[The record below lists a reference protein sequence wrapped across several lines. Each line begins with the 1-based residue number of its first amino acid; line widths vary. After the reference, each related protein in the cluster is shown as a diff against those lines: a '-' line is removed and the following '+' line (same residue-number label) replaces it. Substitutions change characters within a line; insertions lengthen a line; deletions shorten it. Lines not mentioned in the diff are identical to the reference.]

1 MVFSHN
7 HPLIPTDIFYSV
19 LEHLT
24 DRRDL
29 YTAALASRDFNKAA
43 TPLLYRSLDTD
54 TRVRPWDHK
63 SASNVIHPAY
73 TLLKRP
79 ELARHVRHLRETG
92 ALHANHP
99 PVTEAVL
106 KALRLCDNLYS
117 FTWIDDTS
125 VSPIAFLSFL
135 DVLRGLPLR
144 AITLR
149 TYSDLGEDTWTSLN
163 TFSNLQ
169 KVAVW
174 CMNGPPRVLQGWAP
188 LLGNTLTELELG
200 RCAGVPATILIAVL
214 SQLPHLRDLRLK
226 GAPSSAIPD
235 ILTSLPALV
244 ALDTEYLRPGLLRP
258 LGRDA
263 QLPLLERLTVR
274 TSSVDLQGPLQ
285 LWAWLRALTPHPS
298 LECFTLYAFSTAGQM
313 GIPRGF
319 LLSLARRHADTLRQ
333 ILLNMTQLTLED
345 VECVCELF
353 PQLEELSCA
362 VASRDAESIGCAI
375 EKAHNLRSLK
385 LHVYWI
391 PTSRDGDNETSSSYN
406 TYALHSPNSPVARFG
421 LADAETIMRRPGS
434 CLRTVS
440 IGLHMFQGS
449 WVQKRGPDGTEVLYF
464 EVVEESISGPGNGP
478 RRKGTIGGLGYSSDF
493 L

>member
-1 MVFSHN
+1 MVLSHN
-7 HPLIPTDIFYSV
+7 RPLIPTDIFYSV

-29 YTAALASRDFNKAA
+29 YTAALASRDLNKAA
-43 TPLLYRSLDTD
+43 TPLLYRTLDTD
-54 TRVRPWDHK
+54 TRARLWDHK
-63 SASNVIHPAY
+63 STGDVIHPAF
-73 TLLKRP
+73 TLLQRP
-79 ELARHVRHLRETG
+79 ELARHVRHVRETG
-92 ALHANHP
+92 VLHANYP
-99 PVTEAVL
+99 SVTEVVL

-117 FTWIDDTS
+117 FTWVDDT
-125 VSPIAFLSFL
+125 
-135 DVLRGLPLR
+135 
-144 AITLR
+144 
-149 TYSDLGEDTWTSLN
+149 DLGEDAWTLLN
-163 TFSNLQ
+163 TFTNLQ
-169 KVAVW
+169 KVAIW

-188 LLGNTLTELELG
+188 LLGSTLTELELG

-214 SQLPHLRDLRLK
+214 SQLPHLRDLRIK

-263 QLPLLERLTVR
+263 PLPLLERLTVR
-274 TSSVDLQGPLQ
+274 TSSVDLQGPVQ
-285 LWAWLRALTPHPS
+285 LWAWLRALTPRPS
-298 LECFTLYAFSTAGQM
+298 LESFTLYAFSTAGQM
-313 GIPRGF
+313 SIPRGF

-333 ILLNMTQLTLED
+333 ILLNMTQLTLAD
-345 VECVCELF
+345 VQCVCELF

-362 VASRDAESIGCAI
+362 VASRDAESIGRAV
-375 EKAHNLRSLK
+375 ERAHNLRSLK

-391 PTSRDGDNETSSSYN
+391 PTSRDGENEFPSSYTD

-421 LADAETIMRRPGS
+421 LADAEAMMRRPVS
-434 CLRTVS
+434 RLRTVS

-449 WVQKRGPDGTEVLYF
+449 WVQKRGPDGTDLLYF
-464 EVVEESISGPGNGP
+464 EVVEENLSGEGP
-478 RRKGTIGGLGYSSDF
+478 RRKGTGGLGHSLDF